1 LIRAWST
8 VTLVGACT
16 AIEEVITS
24 GAIDVVITFRA
35 IVRVITVAATDI
47 IIST

>member
-16 AIEEVITS
+16 AIEEVIT
-24 GAIDVVITFRA
+24 FRA
-35 IVRVITVAATDI
+35 IERVFTVAATDI